1 VASRAG
7 IALALLAATL
17 PLRIFASDF
26 TLERIYGSSDR
37 LPWMNSASS
46 GGHVWLDDDRVIWPA
61 RDERGTI
68 AAWMVHDDRTATTR
82 RLLETASLERLLTG
96 VDGFDR
102 ASARAAAQ
110 SSTLQFDG
118 RARRLLIAGGRDL
131 HLIDVAGLTST
142 RLTRSPSIEEEPTFS
157 PDGSS
162 IAFLRGNDLF
172 VLRLADRVERRL
184 TVDGSEAILNGKLDY
199 VYQEEV
205 FGREVFRG
213 YWWSPDSRSIAF
225 LRLDESKVPVVR
237 LVDETSEGAPVPTF
251 HYPRAGDP
259 NPVAELRLADVTSG
273 AITRVVDG
281 YDEET
286 LIVDVSWRTDSSAVV
301 YQVQDRVQRWLD
313 LRSAER
319 RGGRSR
325 RILREATAAWVE
337 PWGPPLWLRDGS
349 FLWLSERSGW
359 RHLYRVSADGSTVRQ
374 LTRGPWEVRALH
386 GVDGAE
392 RRFFFSATERSPRGL
407 DVYSMALA
415 GSNLLRL
422 SERPGTHHA
431 SFNPSR
437 TKFVDYWSDVST
449 PHHATLVTA
458 TGGPRATLHK
468 PEWRSL
474 SALGLRTPELF
485 RVKARDGFPMEAM
498 LFRPRSFDA
507 SKRYPIFQFVYGAP
521 RVQEV
526 RDEWR
531 GHHNLFF
538 QLLAERGIV
547 VFVLD
552 NRTASGKG
560 AVSAWPAYLEPGR
573 SELADLEDGVVWL
586 KQQPWAD
593 TSRLMMYGW
602 SYGGFL
608 TAYALTHS
616 DSWTAGII
624 GAPVADWRT
633 YDSIYSER
641 LLLTP
646 RQNPQGYRRSS
657 PRFDVAALNEPVLLV
672 HGSADDNV
680 HPQNTTQLAAALRE
694 LGKPFEMKMYPN
706 QRHTFDDDEQIH
718 HLRRLML
725 DFAIRHL
732 AP

>member
-1 VASRAG
+1 VASRAS
-7 IALALLAATL
+7 IALALLAAAL
-17 PLRIFASDF
+17 PLQIFASGL
-26 TLERIYGSSDR
+26 TLERIYGANER
-37 LPWMNSASS
+37 LPWMTPASS
-46 GGHVWLDDDRVIWPA
+46 GGHVWLDDDRVIWPS

-68 AAWMVHDDRTATTR
+68 TAWMVHDDRTATTR
-82 RLLETASLERLLTG
+82 TLLDTASLERLLRG
-96 VDGFDR
+96 VEGFDR
-102 ASARAAAQ
+102 AAARAAAQ
-110 SSTLQFDG
+110 SATLQFDG
-118 RARRLLIAGGRDL
+118 PARRLLIAGGSDL
-131 HLIDVAGLTST
+131 HLVDVPTLTAT
-142 RLTRSPSIEEEPTFS
+142 RLTRSTSVEEEPAFS
-157 PDGSS
+157 PDGSA
-162 IAFLRGNDLF
+162 IAFVRGNDLY
-172 VLRLADRVERRL
+172 VLRLADRLERRL
-184 TVDGSEAILNGKLDY
+184 TVDGSESILNGKLDY

-205 FGREVFRG
+205 FGRGVFRG

-225 LRLDESKVPVVR
+225 LRLDESKVPRVTLADGPR
-237 LVDETSEGAPVPTF
+237 RTF

-259 NPVAELRLADVTSG
+259 NPVAELRLADAATG
-273 AITRVVDG
+273 AITRVDDA

-286 LIVDVSWRTDSSAVV
+286 LIVDVSWRGDSSAVV

-319 RGGRSR
+319 RSGRSR
-325 RILREATAAWVE
+325 RILRERTAAWVE

-374 LTRGPWEVRALH
+374 LTRGEWEVRALH

-392 RRFFFSATERSPRGL
+392 GRLFFSATERSPRGL

-449 PHHATLVTA
+449 PHHATLLTS
-458 TGGPRATLHK
+458 TGRARATLHK
-468 PEWRSL
+468 PDWQSL
-474 SALGLRTPELF
+474 SALNLRAPEAL
-485 RVKARDGFPMEAM
+485 RVKARDGFTMEAM

-531 GHHNLFF
+531 GHQNLFF

-560 AVSAWPAYLEPGR
+560 ALSAWPAYLGPGR

-593 TSRLMMYGW
+593 TTRMMMYGW

-646 RQNPQGYRRSS
+646 RRNPDGYRRSS
-657 PRFDVAALNEPVLLV
+657 PLFDAASLNEPVLLV

-680 HPQNTTQLAAALRE
+680 HPQNTFQLAEALRK
-694 LGKPFEMKMYPN
+694 LGKPFEMKVYPN
-706 QRHTFDDDEQIH
+706 QTHTFDDDEQIH

-725 DFAIRHL
+725 EFVLREL
-732 AP
+732 KER